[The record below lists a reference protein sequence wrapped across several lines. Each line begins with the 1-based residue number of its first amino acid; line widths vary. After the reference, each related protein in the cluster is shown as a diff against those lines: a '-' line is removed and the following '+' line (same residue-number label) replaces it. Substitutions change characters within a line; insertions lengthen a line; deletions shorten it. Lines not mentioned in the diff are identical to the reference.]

1 MRNAELPAGFTQFS
15 IGRTNVVCVSH
26 VADAIRIVLTT
37 GTLYDYG
44 ARHPKARPLAGR
56 GTAYAV
62 ALPGD
67 VEHVVIRHNRHGGL
81 LAPITGDLFLSPTR
95 APYELMAS
103 LSLLSAE
110 VPTPA
115 ILGYATYSASA
126 GLCRADVMSREVID
140 SSDLSRALLSEDA
153 NVRHSALEATAR
165 LVAALSVAGARHHDL
180 NVKNVLLRGSANETT
195 AMVLDVDRVVFQET
209 PSAALNGNLARILR
223 SARKWQQLYGARV
236 SGNELEAFERM
247 ARAASAARITSS

>member
-1 MRNAELPAGFTQFS
+1 MRSADTPAGFTEFS
-15 IGRTNVVCVSH
+15 IGRTNVVCVPH
-26 VADAIRIVLTT
+26 IADALRIVLTT

-44 ARHPKARPLAGR
+44 ARHPNARPLAGR

-95 APYELMAS
+95 APYELAAS
-103 LSLLSAE
+103 LNLISAE

-126 GLCRADVMSREVID
+126 GFCRADVMSREVID
-140 SSDLSRALLSEDA
+140 SSDLSRALLSEDG
-153 NVRHSALEATAR
+153 NVRHRSLEATAR
-165 LVAALSVAGARHHDL
+165 LVAALSATGARHHDL
-180 NVKNVLLRGSANETT
+180 NVKNVLLYDSENETT
-195 AMVLDVDRVVFQET
+195 AMVLDVDRVVFGQT

-236 SGNELEAFERM
+236 SGNELEAFERTT
-247 ARAASAARITSS
+247 RASAARTTSS